1 MEGIEPTIQEAV
13 KKYTNLP
20 DVIIVAKLKCKNTG
34 REVTIGN
41 VHIQWGEMKVPD
53 AQCVQVRIMNT
64 SYCIKISWKGNNG
77 ILQTSKTKAM
87 ILSAEL

>member
-1 MEGIEPTIQEAV
+1 MEVIEPTIQEAV
-13 KKYTNLP
+13 KKYTDLP

-53 AQCVQVRIMNT
+53 AQCVQVRSRNT
-64 SYCIKISWKGNNG
+64 NFSVKISWNRIID
-77 ILQTSKTKAM
+77 ILQTRGH
-87 ILSAEL
+87 